1 MSTEFR
7 KRRIKATLTERALRL
22 VFLATVC
29 LSQASKEGRALEID
43 ESKSVYAQAP
53 IQVPDTDAQWF
64 QVDQRKAHVA
74 QLLKRAKAGDA
85 KAASTLGQAYR
96 AGKCVTPNFAEARCW
111 LDIAARGGDVA
122 AMKQLA
128 AMQDEGEG
136 GPIDGPASLRMLE
149 QAAGR
154 GDAEAMLALGVALW
168 RGDRVAPD
176 EARAKTWL
184 ERARTTATA
193 ESAAIADEA
202 DWTLSEMARRS
213 LPGKAGLTAA
223 RPFVVSILIRHGWL
237 EKLDEQLA
245 GHVMV
250 DRFSGLAMLELGRCF
265 ELGIGGPADP
275 AAAERWFIAAAAG
288 PFSGVAAK
296 KLASMKGAWS
306 EPGWDDRRFDLNVLE
321 ELFQLSNGADHFPDR
336 FTLDLIFPPGEAT
349 PAPARAA
356 VDALLAKAKKGDA
369 TAAEMAGLMALAGW
383 GMPRDAAQAIKWFEL
398 AAKASPYG
406 QARRF
411 LGTMALLGEGQPRDA
426 GRAKRYFDEALGGE
440 GGWYQHTM
448 FLRALVAPQGKA
460 VVPDFEQR
468 LAAIADAAERGD
480 AVAQL
485 RRARQYLL
493 GIGVMPDAEAASRWY
508 AAAARQNHPAA
519 LYELAGLYD
528 RGIGVLGDR
537 NETLRLRRK
546 AAAAGFAMAA
556 HDLSIAHAPSSGWDA
571 PKSARESLR
580 WDRRMA
586 ELGMVQGLIE
596 AIRKLE
602 RDRNFSDLVT
612 WYSLPA
618 AQEQAENE
626 ARLARLLRLGLGV
639 PRDLPRAR
647 SIYEAIAKK
656 GPPPYELGLM
666 LELGQGGPVDLKRAI
681 AIYRKAADERSQ
693 EAMFRLGVLH
703 EEGRGVKRDFKRANH
718 WYHEVLKNETA
729 EGGPEAD
736 ATHEARYRLGRMLEE
751 GRGASKDLKAA
762 VDYYRASES
771 AYAVRRLGDI
781 LERGTL
787 GKPNKAEA
795 LKRYYDYFR
804 LDDLWH
810 GPDLDFLERSA
821 GDACITEDLATVATL
836 LEQAVATDPHAAVLL
851 GRLFEHGVGVPW
863 APTVARTLYESA
875 AKRGFAEGSY
885 RLGAQAE
892 EEESKGGK
900 ARAAAAYRA
909 AIQVARSRYDLETF
923 GSEESTPYLEALKW
937 LHKTRN
943 DIDLPEDRGFNMVSY
958 LVSDEPDLWRPLIER
973 VEAGDEDAD
982 LMYDAWLLQ
991 AGAIRN
997 LDGAAIAELG
1007 KKADAGSISALL
1019 TLVVRH
1025 AAVGDRAGFER
1036 RYSRVVEVATS
1047 GDRRAQAVMGHLL
1060 LSGKVIASDR
1070 PGALYWLTIG
1080 AMQGHGR
1087 AKSMLGELA
1096 ERMTPGERLK
1106 VEEQAIVWWRSHR
1119 HALASYGAPK

>member
-1 MSTEFR
+1 MSSERTKPR
-7 KRRIKATLTERALRL
+7 PRATLASRAWRL
-22 VFLATVC
+22 ALLVTLC
-29 LSQASKEGRALEID
+29 LTLASKEGHALEID

-64 QVDQRKAHVA
+64 QVDRRKAHVA
-74 QLLKRAKAGDA
+74 QLLKRAKDGDF

-96 AGKCVTPNFAEARCW
+96 AGKCVTPNFAEARRW
-111 LDIAARGGDVA
+111 LEIAARGGDMA

-136 GPIDGPASLRMLE
+136 GPIDGRASVRTLE
-149 QAAGR
+149 QAAER
-154 GDAEAMLALGVALW
+154 GDPEAMLALGVAFW

-193 ESAAIADEA
+193 EAAAIADEA
-202 DWTLSEMARRS
+202 DWTLCEMARRS

-223 RPFVVSILIRHGWL
+223 RPFVVSILNRHEWV

-245 GHVMV
+245 GHVMI
-250 DRFSGLAMLELGRCF
+250 DRFSGLAMLEMGRCF
-265 ELGIGGPADP
+265 ELGIGGPADL
-275 AAAERWFIAAAAG
+275 AAAEEWFIAAAAG
-288 PFSGVAAK
+288 PFGGVASK
-296 KLASMKGAWS
+296 KLASMKGTWS
-306 EPGWDDRRFDLNVLE
+306 EPGWDNRRFDLHVLE
-321 ELFQLSNGADHFPDR
+321 ELFQLSNGSDHFPDR
-336 FTLDLIFPPGEAT
+336 FTLDLIFPPGEAVA
-349 PAPARAA
+349 APARTA

-369 TAAEMAGLMALAGW
+369 TAAEMAGQMALAGW

-398 AAKASPYG
+398 ATKAGPYG

-426 GRAKRYFDEALGGE
+426 GRAKRYFDESLGGE
-440 GGWYQHTM
+440 IGWYQHTM
-448 FLRALVAPQGKA
+448 FLRTLVAPQGKV

-485 RRARQYLL
+485 RRARQFLL
-493 GIGVMPDAEAASRWY
+493 GIGVMPDAVAASRWY

-556 HDLSIAHAPSSGWDA
+556 HDLSIAHAPTSGWDA

-586 ELGMVQGLIE
+586 ELGMVQGLHE

-618 AQEQAENE
+618 AQGDAENE

-647 SIYEAIAKK
+647 HIYEALAKK

-666 LELGQGGPVDLKRAI
+666 LELGQGGPADLKRAI
-681 AIYRKAADERSQ
+681 AIYRKAAEEGSQ

-703 EEGRGVKRDFKRANH
+703 EEGRGVKRDLKGAHR
-718 WYHEVLKNETA
+718 WYHQVLENETA

-751 GRGASKDLKAA
+751 GRGASKDLKKA
-762 VDYYRASES
+762 VSFYRASES
-771 AYAVRRLGDI
+771 AYAVRRLGEI
-781 LERGTL
+781 LERGSL

-795 LKRYYDYFR
+795 AKAYYDYFR
-804 LDDLWH
+804 VDDLWH
-810 GPDLDFLERSA
+810 GPDLKFLKESA
-821 GDACITEDLATVATL
+821 DEACITEDLAAVAVL
-836 LEQAVATDPHAAVLL
+836 LEQAESTDPRAAVLL

-863 APTVARTLYESA
+863 APNVARTLYESA
-875 AKRGFAEGSY
+875 AKRGLAEGFY
-885 RLGAQAE
+885 QLGAQAE

-900 ARAAAAYRA
+900 ARATAAYRS
-909 AIQVARSRYDLETF
+909 AIQVARSRYDLETY
-923 GSEESTPYLEALKW
+923 GSEESAPYLEALKW

-943 DIDLPEDRGFNMVSY
+943 DIDLPEDRRFSMVSY
-958 LVSDEPDLWRPLIER
+958 LVSDEPDMWRPLIER
-973 VEAGDEDAD
+973 AEAGEEDAD

-991 AGAIRN
+991 SDAIGK

-1007 KKADAGSISALL
+1007 KRADAGSLSAML

-1036 RYSRVVEVATS
+1036 RYPRVVEAATS

-1060 LSGKVIASDR
+1060 LSGKLIASDR
-1070 PGALYWLTIG
+1070 PGALYWLTVG
-1080 AMQGHGR
+1080 ALQGHGH

-1096 ERMTPGERLK
+1096 ERMSPGERLK
-1106 VEEQAIVWWRSHR
+1106 SEEQALVWWRKHR
-1119 HALASYGAPK
+1119 RPLADSGGTK